1 MSNSEDQGTPVDDIE
16 QAKRFRIITKKE
28 EYKWSLPQDMASYTN
43 DNSEKYIPEKDVKE
57 AILIKTPRPEN
68 LDPVKKLDD
77 YLQEPLKQ
85 KKRPQDIAM
94 DNTLEKVQN
103 KVLDIMGPL
112 SKLWLMV
119 EQVNS
124 GSGSGSSSTVEMD
137 TVLEL
142 CIDWTM

>member
-1 MSNSEDQGTPVDDIE
+1 
-16 QAKRFRIITKKE
+16 
-28 EYKWSLPQDMASYTN
+28 MANYAN

-77 YLQEPLKQ
+77 YLQELLKQ
-85 KKRPQDIAM
+85 KKRPQDIAI
-94 DNTLEKVQN
+94 DNTLEKVHD

-112 SKLWLMV
+112 SKLWVMV

-124 GSGSGSSSTVEMD
+124 GSASDSSSNVEME

-142 CIDWTM
+142 LKESSVIDWTM